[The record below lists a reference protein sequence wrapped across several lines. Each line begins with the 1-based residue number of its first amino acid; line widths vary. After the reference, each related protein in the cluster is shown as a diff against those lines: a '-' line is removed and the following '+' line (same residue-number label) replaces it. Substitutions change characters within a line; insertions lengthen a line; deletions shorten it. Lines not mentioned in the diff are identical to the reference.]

1 MSTEVSGWWRPATAA
16 TGPALLPVETGTDVS
31 RGSKLAFWAL
41 MAFTCLLL
49 LSPQSFVPAL
59 GALHL
64 PLLTAVVAGAAYV
77 TSRLAR
83 HASPFGIR
91 PEVRIALF
99 LAAWALLSVPLSL
112 WPGGSV
118 GFFFGIYFK
127 ALIVFWLLTG
137 VVDSPERLRVASWV
151 LSLLAAPLALAAIKN
166 YLSGAGQMQAQT
178 HGLDRISGYD
188 GSLTANPNDLALMLN
203 LILPLSIAL
212 FLSAR
217 SLVARCVLAGLIALD
232 AVAII
237 ASFSRAGFLVLG
249 LTGAVYLVILFRRRR
264 HGLAVLVLGGA
275 LAGVALLPGAY
286 LDRLSTITD
295 IKADQTN
302 SAQTRARDYLTAA
315 KYVVEHPVIGAGVGM
330 DILALN
336 DARGATWTK
345 VHDVYLEYAVDLGLP
360 GLILFLWLLRA
371 IFRSLK
377 RARRIAAADPE
388 ALSLQCLLE
397 GITVSLVGFMLAAL
411 FYPDAYQFYF
421 YYMGGLAIAGAAI
434 VTARDSIPA
443 ERHAAAVAA

>member
-1 MSTEVSGWWRPATAA
+1 MNTQVSGWWRPTEAAISPGTAA
-16 TGPALLPVETGTDVS
+16 PAQALPES
-31 RGSKLAFWAL
+31 RSSRLAFWAL

-49 LSPQSFVPAL
+49 LSPQSFIPAL

-64 PLLTAVVAGAAYV
+64 PLLAAVAAGGTYVASCLGRGV
-77 TSRLAR
+77 
-83 HASPFGIR
+83 SPFRLR
-91 PEVRIALF
+91 PEVKLAAV
-99 LAAWALLSVPLSL
+99 LAAWAIFTVPVSL

-118 GFFFGIYFK
+118 NFFFGIFAK

-137 VVDSPERLRVASWV
+137 VVDTLPKLRTAAWV
-151 LSLLAAPLALAAIKN
+151 LSLLAAPLALAAIRN
-166 YLSGAGQMQAQT
+166 YLAGGGQVQAAT
-178 HGLDRISGYD
+178 HGLDRISGYN

-203 LILPLSIAL
+203 LILPMSIAL
-212 FLSAR
+212 FLSTRRLGAQ
-217 SLVARCVLAGLIALD
+217 VVLAGLIALD
-232 AVAII
+232 AAAIV

-249 LTGAVYLVILFRRRR
+249 LTGVIYLVVLFRRRR
-264 HGLAVLVLGGA
+264 QGLAALVIAGA

-315 KYVVEHPVIGAGVGM
+315 KYVASHPLMGAGIGM

-360 GLILFLWLLRA
+360 GLILFLLLLRK
-371 IFRSLK
+371 IMRNLK
-377 RARRIAAADPE
+377 QARRAAAGDPGGE
-388 ALSLQCLLE
+388 ELGCLLE
-397 GITVSLVGFMLAAL
+397 GLSVSLVGFMLAAL

-421 YYMGGLAIAGAAI
+421 YYMAGLAIAGVAI
-434 VTARDSIPA
+434 ALRPVTEQPDVPVLTVPA
-443 ERHAAAVAA
+443 